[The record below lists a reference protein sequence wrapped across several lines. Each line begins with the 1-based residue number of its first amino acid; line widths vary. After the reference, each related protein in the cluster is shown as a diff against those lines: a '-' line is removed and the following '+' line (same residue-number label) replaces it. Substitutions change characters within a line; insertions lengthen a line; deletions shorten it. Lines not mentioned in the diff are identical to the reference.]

1 VEQPERPHVVVVG
14 GGFGGLSAARALDG
28 APVRMTLIDQH
39 NYHLFQPLL
48 YQVATAALSP
58 GDIAAPIRAVLRRQ
72 ENARVLLAC
81 VTTIDTTARRVHLED
96 GGEVAYD
103 YLVVAT
109 GARHAYFGH
118 DDWEQHAP
126 GLKGLEDA
134 LEIRRRILGA
144 YELAESEALAAQAA
158 GTAPDTARQ
167 RALLTFVIVG
177 GGPTGVELAGAIGEI
192 SRHTLAREFR
202 AIDPRQTRI
211 ILVQGGPRILDDYP
225 PALSERAAAALR
237 GLGVEVWTGRRVTQ
251 VLPEGVQVGDES
263 LAAQTILW
271 AAGVAPSP
279 LARTLGVPL
288 ERHGQ
293 VPVEPDLTVPGHP
306 ELYVVGDLAS
316 FKDPAGRQL
325 PGIAPVAIQQGKW
338 AARNILRTV
347 EGMPRARFRY
357 RDKGSLAIIGRGQ
370 GVGVIAGVQ
379 LHGLPAW
386 FGWLF
391 VHIYF
396 LIGFANRLLVLTQWA
411 WSYLTFQRSAR
422 LITGP
427 TRRR

>member
-1 VEQPERPHVVVVG
+1 
-14 GGFGGLSAARALDG
+14 
-28 APVRMTLIDQH
+28 
-39 NYHLFQPLL
+39 
-48 YQVATAALSP
+48 
-58 GDIAAPIRAVLRRQ
+58 VLRHQR
-72 ENARVLLAC
+72 NARVLLAD
-81 VTTIDTTARRVHLED
+81 VREIDPAGRRVLLED
-96 GGEVAYD
+96 GGQLSYD

-118 DDWEQHAP
+118 PEWEPLAP

-158 GTAPDTARQ
+158 GQPPDAARL

-192 SRHTLAREFR
+192 ARQTLARDFR
-202 AIDPRQTRI
+202 AIDPEQTRV
-211 ILVQGGPRILDDYP
+211 ILMQGGPRILDDYP
-225 PALSERAAAALR
+225 PSLSQKAAEALR

-251 VLPEGVQVGDES
+251 VTADGVQVGDET
-263 LAAQTILW
+263 LAAGTVLW

-288 ERHGQ
+288 ERNGQ

-306 ELYVVGDLAS
+306 EIYVVGDLAS
-316 FKDPAGRQL
+316 FTHQGSAPL

-338 AARNILRTV
+338 AARNVLRTV
-347 EGMPRARFRY
+347 HGLARDPFRY
-357 RDKGSLAIIGRGQ
+357 RDKGKLAIIGRGQ
-370 GVGVIAGVQ
+370 GVGVIAGVK
-379 LHGLPAW
+379 LHGLLAW
-386 FGWLF
+386 LGWLF

-396 LIGFANRLLVLTQWA
+396 LIGFANRLLVLMQWA
-411 WSYLTFQRSAR
+411 WSYVTFQRAAR
-422 LITGP
+422 LITGTRPALKAAAWQEDADRPRPP
-427 TRRR
+427 TSPS

>member
-1 VEQPERPHVVVVG
+1 MEHSERPHVVVIG
-14 GGFGGLSAARALDG
+14 GGFGGLSAARALAG
-28 APVRMTLIDQH
+28 APVRVTLIDQH

-72 ENARVLLAC
+72 ENARVLLGC
-81 VTTIDTTARRVHLED
+81 VTTIDTAARRVHLED

-103 YLVVAT
+103 YLIVAS

-118 DDWEQHAP
+118 DDWEAYAP

-158 GTAPDTARQ
+158 GTAPDAARQ

-192 SRHTLAREFR
+192 ARHTLAHEFR
-202 AIDPRQTRI
+202 AIDPERTRI

-237 GLGVEVWTGRRVTQ
+237 GMGVEVWTGRRVTE
-251 VLPEGVQVGDES
+251 VTAEGVQVGDEP
-263 LAAQTILW
+263 LAAQTVLW

-279 LARTLGVPL
+279 LARSLGVPL
-288 ERHGQ
+288 ERNGQ

-306 ELYVVGDLAS
+306 ELFVVGDLAS
-316 FKDPAGRQL
+316 LKDAAGAPL
-325 PGIAPVAIQQGKW
+325 PGIAPVALQQGTW
-338 AARNILRTV
+338 AARNVVRTV
-347 EGMPRARFRY
+347 QGLPRARFRY
-357 RDKGSLAIIGRGQ
+357 RDKGKLAIIGRGQ
-370 GVGVIAGVQ
+370 GVGVIAGVK

-386 FGWLF
+386 LGWLF

-411 WSYLTFQRSAR
+411 WSYLTFQRAAR

-427 TRRR
+427 PRRR